1 MNTIEERK
9 TTIPVQQ
16 PVKSLPQLQKGSSIY
31 KLIVPE
37 KVEEKIRYLLRKF
50 PSTEWSGVLFYTHQG
65 SFEKGDLVVTC
76 EDIFPMDLGNAT
88 YTEFSMSEDVAAYMA
103 DNIELFDCNNGLVHS
118 HHCMTT
124 TFSGTDMETLQTEG
138 NDTNCFV
145 SLIVNNEGTY
155 SAKITRKVQ
164 SKSEVIVKNL
174 GTSYEFFGDGTK
186 DVKKKDTETKK
197 VIDKEV
203 IEYFDLKV
211 ERHEVHNSFS
221 YLDDRF
227 EEIEKKKVQL
237 RQRNVSQG
245 HWLNDDRSF
254 FDVLHQKNNEEPNL
268 FSNEEDSKKPFT
280 KNLVTK
286 EEDELYDDAL
296 DDWEPDASKVHA
308 AVVHLVT
315 CSLILDPSRFDMR
328 QWTSRHMIN
337 MYKKIFG
344 EYCEDEVRTESLGA
358 FSEWRDFIVQ
368 HTLDYFDYGES
379 KVRIMDNLDIVQ
391 SKLAQAIIDELSEY
405 TIIGKGTKIEEDNIF
420 IQSYIDAFACYLI
433 E

>member
-1 MNTIEERK
+1 ME
-9 TTIPVQQ
+9 V
-16 PVKSLPQLQKGSSIY
+16 LPQLIKGSSIY
-31 KLIVPE
+31 KLVVPE

-65 SFEKGDLVVTC
+65 SFEKGDLVITC
-76 EDIFPMDLGNAT
+76 EDIFPMDLGNAV
-88 YTEFSMSEDVAAYMA
+88 YTEFKMSEDVASYMA
-103 DNIELFDCNNGLVHS
+103 DNIELFDCNTSLIHS
-118 HHCMTT
+118 HHGMSTN
-124 TFSGTDMETLQTEG
+124 FSGTDMSTLQTEG

-164 SKSEVIVKNL
+164 SKSEITIKNL
-174 GTSYEFFGDGTK
+174 GTSYEFFGDGSK
-186 DVKKKDTETKK
+186 EVKKKDTETKK

-211 ERHEVHNSFS
+211 ERHEVHNSLS
-221 YLDDRF
+221 YLDERF
-227 EEIEKKKVQL
+227 NEIEKQKAQSRRTSAIPRK
-237 RQRNVSQG
+237 
-245 HWLNDDRSF
+245 HWADDDRSF
-254 FDVLHQKNNEEPNL
+254 FDVLHQRNNEEPNL
-268 FSNEEDSKKPFT
+268 FGKEEDSKKPFT
-280 KNLVTK
+280 KNLITR
-286 EEDELYDDAL
+286 EEDEIYDDAL
-296 DDWEPDASKVHA
+296 DDWEPDADKVHA

-344 EYCEDEVRTESLGA
+344 EYCEDEVMTESLGA

-379 KVRIMDNLDIVQ
+379 KVRIMDNLDIAQ